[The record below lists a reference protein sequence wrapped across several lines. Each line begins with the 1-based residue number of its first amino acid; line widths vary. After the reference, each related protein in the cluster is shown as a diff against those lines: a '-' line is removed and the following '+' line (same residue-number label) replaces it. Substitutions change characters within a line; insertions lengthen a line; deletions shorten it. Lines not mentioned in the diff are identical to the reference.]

1 MRLAE
6 TEEASCFGVGTEL
19 HVHPVPLWD
28 TPLFHVQDEP
38 VELLL
43 PAEVTKKRRNLQRLE
58 WDKPWAW
65 PHLFAKVLSH
75 VFGIQDLKCGHVG
88 KPPGHDVIMSWCL
101 SGCASTMYSNTF
113 RYIPLKHNLHWKARI
128 LSRLDLLWSLRC
140 KNNAGQQCNQHH
152 TPRQNVK
159 LSASECFS

>member
-1 MRLAE
+1 MLWYRNWATRSPCASLRYSSVSRPGRTCGIAAACRCDKE
-6 TEEASCFGVGTEL
+6 TEE
-19 HVHPVPLWD
+19 
-28 TPLFHVQDEP
+28 
-38 VELLL
+38 
-43 PAEVTKKRRNLQRLE
+43 LQPLE
-58 WDKPWAW
+58 WDKPWPW

-101 SGCASTMYSNTF
+101 SGSSSTMCSNTF